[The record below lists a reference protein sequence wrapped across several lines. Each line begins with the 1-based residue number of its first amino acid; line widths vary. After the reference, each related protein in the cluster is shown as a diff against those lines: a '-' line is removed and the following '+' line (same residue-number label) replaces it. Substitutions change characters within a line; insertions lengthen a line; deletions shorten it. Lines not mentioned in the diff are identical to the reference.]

1 MAQPKSREILG
12 AKLCWRTL
20 RMRPAKAATAMLTHE
35 DIQHLCGELPDWKVA
50 RILASEAT
58 YEDLKTAMAWA
69 GGQDDIIGPAEH
81 PLAGRAAF
89 LYEIIT
95 ADEDIWGEN
104 HRT

>member
-1 MAQPKSREILG
+1 
-12 AKLCWRTL
+12 
-20 RMRPAKAATAMLTHE
+20 MRPAKVPNAMLTHE
-35 DIQHLCGELPDWKVA
+35 DIQHLCGELPDWKIA

-58 YEDLKTAMAWA
+58 YEDLKMAMTWA
-69 GGQDDIIGPAEH
+69 GGQDDTIGPAEH
-81 PLAGRAAF
+81 PLAGLAAY